1 MVREVIEEKEAI
13 VPAPSNTP
21 GVPTDPATVVTLFDI
36 VSSTR
41 IT

>member
-1 MVREVIEEKEAI
+1 MAREVIDVKEAAA
-13 VPAPSNTP
+13 PAPSTIP

-41 IT
+41 MT